1 LEAGRLLPFEMTTQ
15 RLLRLLAPTALLAIF
30 LIPILQWSR
39 IAPALDALSPSTVEF
54 IGNALRA
61 CAWLAGAWTLVR
73 ITELLLWDAIV
84 APRLGGQVPRLLK
97 DVTATI
103 IFLLAIGGF
112 IGLTLGLPVTGLWA
126 TSGVLG
132 LVVGFAVLSMIAD
145 VFSGI
150 AINVDR
156 PFTIGDWIR
165 VHPRGTDLL
174 IGCVEEVSWRAT
186 RIRDADHIVHV
197 IPNSLLG
204 SMVVTNL
211 SLPETTSRFDLSF
224 RLDFEVPA
232 ERALR
237 VLKAGVTGAE
247 SVLADPKPSVR
258 IEELGD
264 RGIEYVVRYWI
275 DTAQYSPPNGRHL
288 VCSSVLAHLNAAG
301 IGLAHTQRD
310 LYIGPLREPAL
321 DLANDRPALVKR
333 TALFQSLTTEEAQDL
348 AASMTERRFRAG
360 DVVFNQ
366 HDAGDSMFLVVE
378 GLLFVL
384 SPDDGHG
391 EPLRVGQV
399 AAGQFFGEMSLLTGE
414 PRSATISAALDCVT
428 YEIKKA
434 DLSVLLE
441 RRPEVAL
448 DIASVV
454 AERQARN
461 LETCQRANRDAQ
473 RVEVTNLA
481 EQLFKKMTEFFG
493 GRNRRTS

>member
-1 LEAGRLLPFEMTTQ
+1 MTTQ
-15 RLLRLLAPTALLAIF
+15 RLLRLLAPVALLTIF

-39 IAPALDALSPSTVEF
+39 IAGSLGDLSPKTIEAV
-54 IGNALRA
+54 GNTLRA
-61 CAWLAGAWTLVR
+61 CAWLAGAWTIAR
-73 ITELLLWDAIV
+73 ITDLLLWDAIV

-97 DVTATI
+97 DVTATL

-132 LVVGFAVLSMIAD
+132 LVVGFAVQSMIAD

-165 VHPRGTDLL
+165 VHPRGADLL

-211 SLPETTSRFDLSF
+211 SLPEPISRFELSF
-224 RLDFEVPA
+224 RLDFDVPA

-237 VLKAGVTGAE
+237 VLKGGVTGAE
-247 SVLADPKPSVR
+247 AVLADPKPSVR
-258 IEELGD
+258 IEELSD

-275 DTAQYSPPNGRHL
+275 DTARFSPPKGRHL
-288 VCSSVLAHLNAAG
+288 VCSSVLSHLNAAG

-310 LYIGPLREPAL
+310 LYIAPMREPAL
-321 DLANDRPALVKR
+321 DLTNDRPALVKR
-333 TALFQSLTTEEAQDL
+333 TALFESLTTDEARDL
-348 AASMTERRFRAG
+348 AESMTERRFRAG
-360 DVVFNQ
+360 ETVFSQ
-366 HDAGDSMFLVVE
+366 HDDGDSMFLVVE
-378 GLLFVL
+378 GLLFVF
-384 SPDDGHG
+384 SPDDGHAD
-391 EPLRVGQV
+391 PLRVGQV

-414 PRSATISAALDCVT
+414 PRSATVSAAVDCVT
-428 YEIKKA
+428 YEIKKP
-434 DLSVLLE
+434 DLSALIE
-441 RRPEVAL
+441 RRPEMAL

-461 LETCQRANRDAQ
+461 LETCKRANLESQ
-473 RVEVTNLA
+473 QVEVTNLA
-481 EQLFKKMTEFFG
+481 EQLFRKMTEFFS
-493 GRNRRTS
+493 GRNRRTG